1 MRSANSNELKTAAL
15 LAGQDL
21 GIIFHVLPDLRVT
34 VQMLKAYDQATAHKN
49 VSEQI
54 QAIRRYYKGPFWID
68 YEYLDQYGRPSI
80 RKYIH
85 SRNYPQLCEQLMLRP
100 TKATRAA
107 PTK

>member
-54 QAIRRYYKGPFWID
+54 QAIRRYYTGPFWID
-68 YEYLDQYGRPSI
+68 YEYLTSTGGLAYENI
-80 RKYIH
+80 YIVETH
-85 SRNYPQLCEQLMLRP
+85 TNY
-100 TKATRAA
+100 ANN
-107 PTK
+107 

>member
-1 MRSANSNELKTAAL
+1 MRSEGLKTAAL

-54 QAIRRYYKGPFWID
+54 QAIRRYYTGPFWID
-68 YEYLDQYGRPSI
+68 YEYLTSTGGLAYENI
-80 RKYIH
+80 YIVEITP
-85 SRNYPQLCEQLMLRP
+85 NY
-100 TKATRAA
+100 ANN
-107 PTK
+107 

>member
-1 MRSANSNELKTAAL
+1 MRSEGLKTAAL

-54 QAIRRYYKGPFWID
+54 QAIRRYYKGAFWID
-68 YEYLDQYGRPSI
+68 YEYLTSTGGLAYENI
-80 RKYIH
+80 YIVEITP
-85 SRNYPQLCEQLMLRP
+85 NY
-100 TKATRAA
+100 ANN
-107 PTK
+107 